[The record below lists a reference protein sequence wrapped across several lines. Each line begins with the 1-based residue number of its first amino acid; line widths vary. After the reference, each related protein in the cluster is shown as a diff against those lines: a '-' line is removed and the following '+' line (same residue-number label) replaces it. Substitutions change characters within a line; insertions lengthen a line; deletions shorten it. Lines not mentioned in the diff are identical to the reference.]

1 MTETNTPTRHRASL
15 GRYLEDFTV
24 GDVEDNAMV
33 ESLFA
38 SLECELI
45 NRHRW
50 KTRTEARP

>member
-33 ESLFA
+33 ESFFA
-38 SLECELI
+38 SLESELI
-45 NRHRW
+45 NRRSW
-50 KTRTEARP
+50 KIRAEARP